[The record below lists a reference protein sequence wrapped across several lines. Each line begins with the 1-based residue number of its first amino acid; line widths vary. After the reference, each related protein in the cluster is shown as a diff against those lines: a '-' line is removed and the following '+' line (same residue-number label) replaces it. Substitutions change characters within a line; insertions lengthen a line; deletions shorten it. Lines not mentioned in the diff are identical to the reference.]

1 MAREKQIP
9 LSSVHGGS
17 RVFMPSEWNQVAMVY
32 VHPTCHQ
39 LMPSM
44 LQSLWTIR
52 GASDPGS
59 VLVYEVSGCTDRW
72 LVLQTVSAAVSD
84 PGQLRCLQSA
94 LCISSCPS
102 QEPRNADQIL
112 VNAGPTSKT
121 VGQHSTNIGSPSHV
135 CWYWLPAYHPH
146 LVHLIHIILCSFSF
160 DIAHQLV
167 LRRTDVNDVRPT

>member
-32 VHPTCHQ
+32 VHPACHQ

-52 GASDPGS
+52 GASDPES

-102 QEPRNADQIL
+102 QEPRNANQIL
-112 VNAGPTSKT
+112 VKCWASVADGGPAFHQHWVTISRLLVLAACIYIIPTSFT
-121 VGQHSTNIGSPSHV
+121 
-135 CWYWLPAYHPH
+135 
-146 LVHLIHIILCSFSF
+146 SFTSSM
-160 DIAHQLV
+160 
-167 LRRTDVNDVRPT
+167 